1 MRTILV
7 SKYQIIINVAVSC
20 KLLISA
26 NSMGIIDF
34 INNHLNLFFEFL
46 RNKSFTNQEL
56 ESLVPG
62 KDYSHVEEQ
71 LIWIIEV
78 YITILKTAVLWQIVR
93 QLWK

>member
-1 MRTILV
+1 
-7 SKYQIIINVAVSC
+7 
-20 KLLISA
+20 
-26 NSMGIIDF
+26 MGIIDF

-71 LIWIIEV
+71 
-78 YITILKTAVLWQIVR
+78 KQVLR
-93 QLWK
+93 NN

>member
-7 SKYQIIINVAVSC
+7 SKYQVIINVAVSC

-71 LIWIIEV
+71 
-78 YITILKTAVLWQIVR
+78 KQVLWNN
-93 QLWK
+93 

>member
-1 MRTILV
+1 MILYVIYV
-7 SKYQIIINVAVSC
+7 SEYLNKYD
-20 KLLISA
+20 ISA

-71 LIWIIEV
+71 
-78 YITILKTAVLWQIVR
+78 KQVLWNN
-93 QLWK
+93 